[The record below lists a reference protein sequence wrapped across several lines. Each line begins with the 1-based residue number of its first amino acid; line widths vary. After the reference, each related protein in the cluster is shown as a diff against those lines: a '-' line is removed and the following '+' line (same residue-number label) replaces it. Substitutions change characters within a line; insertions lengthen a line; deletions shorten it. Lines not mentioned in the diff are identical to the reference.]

1 MWGSC
6 LDNRLLTLQ
15 KLQNR
20 AARIV
25 ANSSFDA
32 PADALIEKLSWPT
45 IADIIKQETS
55 TMVSGLII
63 SGENLEDTRNKTSCI
78 LKDMCQEEHIMF
90 LEYDIIDAQQYLN
103 STTLQSN
110 KYRDS
115 ILANNFLALLC
126 V

>member
-1 MWGSC
+1 M
-6 LDNRLLTLQ
+6 DNRLLTLQ

-45 IADIIKQETS
+45 IADIIKQDTS

-63 SGENLEDTRNKTSCI
+63 RGENLEDAKNKTNCI
-78 LKDMCQEEHIMF
+78 LKDVCQEEHIMF
-90 LEYDIIDAQQYLN
+90 
-103 STTLQSN
+103 
-110 KYRDS
+110 
-115 ILANNFLALLC
+115 
-126 V
+126 